1 MFEVLSNEEIAPR
14 LHRLIVAAP
23 RVARSRKPGQFV
35 IVRAAPGD
43 ERIPLT
49 IADDDPAGGTITLI
63 VQVVGRSTERICA
76 VSAGGALTDV
86 AGPLGQ
92 PTHIA
97 RLGRVVCVGGG
108 AGTAVLY
115 PLAKALAGAGNE
127 LVTIIGGRSA
137 PYVVL
142 ADELGAISAELF
154 LTTEDG
160 SLGETGFVT
169 APLER
174 LLAERGPRRVA
185 AVYAVGPVPMMK
197 AVCALTARTATPTV
211 VSLNPLMVD
220 GTGMCGGCRVTVGGE
235 TRFACVD
242 GPEFDGHLVDFDE
255 LARRQATYH
264 ELDAHGCR
272 LLAAAAALATPA
284 PAEAPPAAVAP
295 APEPAAVAPAPEPA
309 AVAPAPEPAAVA
321 PAPEPAV
328 ALSAKQRMAIERVAM
343 PAQDP
348 QLRAHNFSEVNLGL
362 PTELA
367 VREAS
372 RCLGCKNSPCVA
384 GCPVEV
390 RIPEFV
396 QAVAAGDFAG
406 AAAVLLTDNALP
418 ATTGRVCPQETQCE
432 GVCLRG
438 KKGEPVA
445 IGWLERFVADWA
457 AEHLPFEAPAVSPS
471 GKTVAVVGAGP
482 GGLTVAGE
490 CARAGHAVH
499 VFEALHD
506 TGGVLRYG
514 IPEFRLPKQI
524 VDREVANLRR
534 LGVVIECDVIVGR
547 TLTVQELLQSFD
559 AVFIANGAGLPMFLN
574 VPGENLKGVYSANE
588 YLTRVNLM
596 GAWQDKEGGT
606 PIMRGKRVVVFG
618 GGNVAMDAVRTARR
632 LGAEAAICAYRRTR
646 AEMPARIEEIVHAEE
661 EGIDFRFLL
670 APLGIEGDEAGWVR
684 AVRLQRMEL
693 GEPDDS
699 GRRRP
704 VPVPDSEFELGC
716 DVVVVALGTVANPLL
731 TEATPQ
737 IATNRW
743 GNIETDASHATSL
756 AGVWAGGDIVRG
768 GATVILAMG
777 DGKAAARA
785 IDGYLRGDG
794 PTGARSADDVASA
807 DAEAEADVTRGAA
820 AGAAAS

>member
-1 MFEVLSNEEIAPR
+1 MFEVVSNEEIAPQ
-14 LHRLIVAAP
+14 LHRMVVAAP
-23 RVARSRKPGQFV
+23 RVARARKPGQFV
-35 IVRAAPGD
+35 IVRAGD
-43 ERIPLT
+43 ESERIPLT
-49 IADDDPAGGTITLI
+49 IADDDPQAGTITLI
-63 VQVVGRSTERICA
+63 IQAVGRSTQDIVA
-76 VSAGGALTDV
+76 VPAGESLRDV

-97 RLGRVVCVGGG
+97 KIGRVVCVGGG

-127 LVTIIGGRSA
+127 LITIIGGRSA

-142 ADELGAISAELF
+142 RDELGAISDELL

-174 LLAERGPRRVA
+174 LLNDKNGGRPA

-197 AVCALTARTATPTV
+197 AVVNLTGRYGVPTT

-235 TRFACVD
+235 TKFACVD
-242 GPEFDGHLVDFDE
+242 GPEFDGHEVDFDE
-255 LARRQATYH
+255 LAGRQSTYH
-264 ELDAHGCR
+264 ELDEHGCR
-272 LLAAAAALATPA
+272 IFTQLAA
-284 PAEAPPAAVAP
+284 EPPV
-295 APEPAAVAPAPEPA
+295 EKLRLTNKE
-309 AVAPAPEPAAVA
+309 
-321 PAPEPAV
+321 
-328 ALSAKQRMAIERVAM
+328 RMAIDRVAM
-343 PAQDP
+343 PEQDAGE
-348 QLRAHNFSEVNLGL
+348 RATNFTEVNLGL
-362 PTELA
+362 TEELA
-367 VREAS
+367 VREAN
-372 RCLGCKNSPCVA
+372 RCIACKNRPCVA

-390 RIPEFV
+390 RIPDFLERI
-396 QAVAAGDFAG
+396 AVSDFAG
-406 AAAVLLTDNALP
+406 AAEVLLTDNALP
-418 ATTGRVCPQETQCE
+418 ATTGRVCPQEVQCE
-432 GVCLRG
+432 GLCLRG

-457 AEHLPFEAPAVSPS
+457 AANTEFVAPRVAAS
-471 GKTVAVVGAGP
+471 GHKVAVVGAGP

-490 CARAGHAVH
+490 LARLGHGVH

-514 IPEFRLPKQI
+514 IPEFRLPKRI
-524 VDREVANLRR
+524 VDAEVENLRR
-534 LGVVIECDVIVGR
+534 LGVEVECDVIVGR
-547 TLTVQELLQSFD
+547 TLTVQELMADFD
-559 AVFIANGAGLPMFLN
+559 AVFVANGAGLPMFLN

-596 GAWQDKEGGT
+596 GAYRDVPGGT

-618 GGNVAMDAVRTARR
+618 GGNVAMDAVRTAKR
-632 LGAEAAICAYRRTR
+632 LGADEAICAYRRTR
-646 AEMPARIEEIVHAEE
+646 AEMPARIEEIAHAEQ

-670 APLGIEGDEAGWVR
+670 APLAILGDEQGWVR
-684 AVRLQRMEL
+684 AVKMQRMEL

-704 VPVPDSEFELGC
+704 VPIAGSEFELEC
-716 DVVVVALGTVANPLL
+716 DVAVVALGTIANPLL
-731 TEATPQ
+731 TNATPA
-737 IATNRW
+737 IEVNRW
-743 GNIETDASHATSL
+743 GNIVTNDTHATSM
-756 AGVWAGGDIVRG
+756 AGVFAGGDIVRG

-785 IDGYLRGDG
+785 IDAYLKE
-794 PTGARSADDVASA
+794 PQPA
-807 DAEAEADVTRGAA
+807 
-820 AGAAAS
+820 